1 MHAICVQGQT
11 TAKYVMADIEKSRP
25 EFVKRDSII
34 ADGKYVEWLGELK
47 QRYQRSQIKAAVQ
60 VNHSMLEF
68 YWSLGRDIV
77 ALKAESQWGS
87 GFFNQLSLDL
97 KKIFPGESGFS
108 VTNLKY
114 MKRWYL
120 FYFEQVTN
128 RQQLID
134 ELGGAK
140 WHELS
145 AEIRQ
150 QPIDELAFPDAFAL
164 VPWGHHIQVMSKSK
178 SVDEALFYIKQTIAN
193 NWSLA
198 DLEHELKTDLFSRHS
213 SALTNFSDT
222 MTLPQQKLAQ
232 EVMKSPYQLGFLK
245 LKQDHSEDDLEE
257 ALVKNI
263 TQFLLELGQGF
274 AYVGRQMELIMPDG
288 STFVPD
294 LIFYHTRLK
303 CYVVVELKSVKFIPE
318 YVGKLNFYV
327 SAADELL
334 KADDDKPTIGLLI
347 CREADKTTVEWAFR
361 GLDRPLGVATY
372 QIEQIVQRTI
382 LEDKLKKQK
391 KDNEK

>member
-1 MHAICVQGQT
+1 
-11 TAKYVMADIEKSRP
+11 MADIEQSKP

-97 KKIFPGESGFS
+97 KRIFPGESGFS

-128 RQQLID
+128 RQQLVD

-150 QPIDELAFPDAFAL
+150 QSIDELVFPDAFAL

-193 NWSLA
+193 NWSFA
-198 DLEHELKTDLFSRHS
+198 DLKHELKTDLFSRHS

-274 AYVGRQMELIMPDG
+274 AYVGRQMELVMPDG

-294 LIFYHTRLK
+294 LVFYHTRLK
-303 CYVVVELKSVKFIPE
+303 CYIVVELKSVKFMPE
-318 YVGKLNFYV
+318 FVGKLNFYV

-391 KDNEK
+391 KDKEK

>member
-1 MHAICVQGQT
+1 
-11 TAKYVMADIEKSRP
+11 MADIEKSKP
-25 EFVKRDSII
+25 EFVKRDGII

-232 EVMKSPYQLGFLK
+232 EVMKSPYQLGFLN

-274 AYVGRQMELIMPDG
+274 AYVGRQMELVMPDG

-382 LEDKLKKQK
+382 LEDRLKKQK
-391 KDNEK
+391 KDKEK

>member
-1 MHAICVQGQT
+1 
-11 TAKYVMADIEKSRP
+11 MAEIEQSKP
-25 EFVKRDSII
+25 EFVTRDGII

-128 RQQLID
+128 CQQLID

-164 VPWGHHIQVMSKSK
+164 VPWGHHIQLMSKSK

-198 DLEHELKTDLFSRHS
+198 DLEHEVKTDLFSRHS
-213 SALTNFSDT
+213 NALTNFSDT

-232 EVMKSPYQLGFLK
+232 EVMKSPYQLGFLN

-274 AYVGRQMELIMPDG
+274 AYVGRQMELVMPDG

-294 LIFYHTRLK
+294 LVFYHTRLK
-303 CYVVVELKSVKFIPE
+303 CYIVVELKSVKFMPE
-318 YVGKLNFYV
+318 FVGKLNFYV

-391 KDNEK
+391 KDKEK

>member
-1 MHAICVQGQT
+1 
-11 TAKYVMADIEKSRP
+11 MANIEKSKP
-25 EFVKRDSII
+25 EFVTRDGII

-87 GFFNQLSLDL
+87 GVLQQLSLDL
-97 KKIFPGESGFS
+97 KKIFPNEKGFS
-108 VTNLKY
+108 YRNIRY
-114 MKRWYL
+114 MRQWYS
-120 FYFEQVTN
+120 FYFQRITN
-128 RQQLID
+128 
-134 ELGGAK
+134 
-140 WHELS
+140 WHEPS
-145 AEIRQ
+145 AKMALLNWHEHSAKIEESNRHQ
-150 QPIDELAFPDAFAL
+150 HSDGLDFPDIFAL
-164 VPWGHHIQVMSKSK
+164 VPWKHHVHLVSKSN
-178 SVDEALFYIKQTIAN
+178 SIDEALFYIKQTIAN

-198 DLEHELKTDLFSRHS
+198 DLEHEVKTDLFSRHS

-274 AYVGRQMELIMPDG
+274 AYVGRQMELVMPDG

-294 LIFYHTRLK
+294 LVFYHTRLK
-303 CYVVVELKSVKFIPE
+303 CYIVVELKSVKFMPE
-318 YVGKLNFYV
+318 FVGKLNFYV

-334 KADDDKPTIGLLI
+334 RADDDKPTIGLLI

-391 KDNEK
+391 KNV

>member
-1 MHAICVQGQT
+1 
-11 TAKYVMADIEKSRP
+11 MADIEKSKP
-25 EFVKRDSII
+25 EFVTRDGII
-34 ADGKYVEWLGELK
+34 ADGKYVELLGELK

-274 AYVGRQMELIMPDG
+274 AYVGRQMELVMPDG

-303 CYVVVELKSVKFIPE
+303 CYVVVELKSVKFMPE
-318 YVGKLNFYV
+318 FVGKLNFYV

-382 LEDKLKKQK
+382 LEDRLKKQK
-391 KDNEK
+391 KDKEK

>member
-1 MHAICVQGQT
+1 
-11 TAKYVMADIEKSRP
+11 MADIEQSKP

-274 AYVGRQMELIMPDG
+274 AYVGRQMELVMPDG

-303 CYVVVELKSVKFIPE
+303 CYVVVELKSVKFMPE
-318 YVGKLNFYV
+318 FVGKLNFYV

-382 LEDKLKKQK
+382 LEDRLKKQK
-391 KDNEK
+391 KDKEK

>member
-1 MHAICVQGQT
+1 
-11 TAKYVMADIEKSRP
+11 MADIENSKP
-25 EFVKRDSII
+25 EFVKRDGII

-87 GFFNQLSLDL
+87 GVLQQLSLDL
-97 KKIFPGESGFS
+97 KKMFPNEKGFS
-108 VTNLKY
+108 YRNIRYMRQWYSFYSQRITN
-114 MKRWYL
+114 
-120 FYFEQVTN
+120 
-128 RQQLID
+128 
-134 ELGGAK
+134 
-140 WHELS
+140 WHEPS
-145 AEIRQ
+145 AKMALLNWHEHSAKIAESNRHQ
-150 QPIDELAFPDAFAL
+150 HSDGLDFPDIFAL
-164 VPWGHHIQVMSKSK
+164 VPWKHHVHLVSKSN
-178 SVDEALFYIKQTIAN
+178 SIDEALFYIKQTIAN

-198 DLEHELKTDLFSRHS
+198 DLEHEVKTDLFSRHS

-232 EVMKSPYQLGFLK
+232 EVMKSPYQLGFLN

-274 AYVGRQMELIMPDG
+274 AYVGRQMELVMPDG

-391 KDNEK
+391 KDKEK

>member
-1 MHAICVQGQT
+1 
-11 TAKYVMADIEKSRP
+11 MADIEKSKP
-25 EFVKRDSII
+25 EFVKRDGII

-97 KKIFPGESGFS
+97 KKIFPGELGFS

-128 RQQLID
+128 RQQLSDEFAVSNRHRHSD
-134 ELGGAK
+134 EL
-140 WHELS
+140 EM
-145 AEIRQ
+145 
-150 QPIDELAFPDAFAL
+150 PDKFAL
-164 VPWGHHIQVMSKSK
+164 VPWKHHV
-178 SVDEALFYIKQTIAN
+178 ALFSKCRSLNESFFYINQTIAN

-198 DLEHELKTDLFSRHS
+198 DLEHELKTYLFSRHS

-232 EVMKSPYQLGFLK
+232 EVMKSPYQLGFLN

-274 AYVGRQMELIMPDG
+274 AYVGRQMELVMPDG

-382 LEDKLKKQK
+382 LEDRLKKQN
-391 KDNEK
+391 KDKEK

>member
-1 MHAICVQGQT
+1 
-11 TAKYVMADIEKSRP
+11 MANIEKSKP
-25 EFVKRDSII
+25 EFVTRDGII

-77 ALKAESQWGS
+77 ALKAESQWGT
-87 GFFNQLSLDL
+87 GVLQQLSLDL
-97 KKIFPGESGFS
+97 KKMFPNETGFS
-108 VTNLKY
+108 YRNIRY
-114 MKRWYL
+114 MRQWYS
-120 FYFEQVTN
+120 FYSQQVIN
-128 RQQLID
+128 WQQLAAKLGETKWQQPAAKISHQPSD
-134 ELGGAK
+134 EL
-140 WHELS
+140 EMP
-145 AEIRQ
+145 E
-150 QPIDELAFPDAFAL
+150 EFAL
-164 VPWGHHIQVMSKSK
+164 IPWFHHVQIASKSQ

-193 NWSLA
+193 NWSRSELEYEMKG
-198 DLEHELKTDLFSRHS
+198 DLYARHS

-245 LKQDHSEDDLEE
+245 LKEDHSEDDLEE
-257 ALVKNI
+257 ALVNNI

-274 AYVGRQMELIMPDG
+274 SYVGRQMELVMPDG

-294 LIFYHTRLK
+294 LVFYHTRLK
-303 CYVVVELKSVKFIPE
+303 CYIVVELKSVKFMPE
-318 YVGKLNFYV
+318 FVGKLNFYV

-391 KDNEK
+391 KLNDK

>member
-1 MHAICVQGQT
+1 
-11 TAKYVMADIEKSRP
+11 MADIEKSKP
-25 EFVKRDSII
+25 EFVKRDGII

-47 QRYQRSQIKAAVQ
+47 QRYQRSQIKAAVR

-77 ALKAESQWGS
+77 ALKAESQWGT
-87 GFFNQLSLDL
+87 GVLQQLSLDL
-97 KKIFPGESGFS
+97 KKMFPNETGFS
-108 VTNLKY
+108 YRNIRYMRQWYAFYYQRVTN
-114 MKRWYL
+114 W
-120 FYFEQVTN
+120 
-128 RQQLID
+128 QQPIAKLAELNWQQPIAKFD
-134 ELGGAK
+134 EA
-140 WHELS
+140 
-145 AEIRQ
+145 IRQ
-150 QPIDELAFPDAFAL
+150 QPIDELVFPDAFAL

-193 NWSLA
+193 NWSI
-198 DLEHELKTDLFSRHS
+198 TDLKYEMKGDLYARHS

-232 EVMKSPYQLGFLK
+232 EVMKSPYQLGFLN

-257 ALVKNI
+257 ALVNNI
-263 TQFLLELGQGF
+263 TRFLLELGQGF
-274 AYVGRQMELIMPDG
+274 SYVGRQMELVMPDG

-294 LIFYHTRLK
+294 LVFYHTRLK
-303 CYVVVELKSVKFIPE
+303 CYIVVELKSVKFMPE
-318 YVGKLNFYV
+318 FVGKLNFYV

-382 LEDKLKKQK
+382 LEDKLRKQK
-391 KDNEK
+391 KAKE

>member
-1 MHAICVQGQT
+1 
-11 TAKYVMADIEKSRP
+11 MADIEKSKP
-25 EFVKRDSII
+25 EFVKRDGII

-145 AEIRQ
+145 AEIQLQAATKLTREKK
-150 QPIDELAFPDAFAL
+150 INL
-164 VPWGHHIQVMSKSK
+164 HMSKILCTFARK
-178 SVDEALFYIKQTIAN
+178 LRAAHKIA
-193 NWSLA
+193 
-198 DLEHELKTDLFSRHS
+198 
-213 SALTNFSDT
+213 
-222 MTLPQQKLAQ
+222 
-232 EVMKSPYQLGFLK
+232 
-245 LKQDHSEDDLEE
+245 
-257 ALVKNI
+257 
-263 TQFLLELGQGF
+263 
-274 AYVGRQMELIMPDG
+274 
-288 STFVPD
+288 
-294 LIFYHTRLK
+294 
-303 CYVVVELKSVKFIPE
+303 
-318 YVGKLNFYV
+318 
-327 SAADELL
+327 
-334 KADDDKPTIGLLI
+334 
-347 CREADKTTVEWAFR
+347 
-361 GLDRPLGVATY
+361 
-372 QIEQIVQRTI
+372 
-382 LEDKLKKQK
+382 
-391 KDNEK
+391 

>member
-1 MHAICVQGQT
+1 
-11 TAKYVMADIEKSRP
+11 MANIEKSKP
-25 EFVKRDSII
+25 EFVTRDGII

-77 ALKAESQWGS
+77 ALKAESQWGT
-87 GFFNQLSLDL
+87 GVLQQLSLDL
-97 KKIFPGESGFS
+97 KKMFPKETGFS
-108 VTNLKY
+108 YRNILY
-114 MKRWYL
+114 MKTWYS
-120 FYFEQVTN
+120 FYNERVTETH
-128 RQQLID
+128 RLGSEFLQQ
-134 ELGGAK
+134 AA
-140 WHELS
+140 
-145 AEIRQ
+145 AEMPQTKMQ
-150 QPIDELAFPDAFAL
+150 QAAAEMEMPEHFAL
-164 VPWGHHIQVMSKSK
+164 IPWFHHVQIITKTG

-193 NWSLA
+193 NWSRSELEYGMKG
-198 DLEHELKTDLFSRHS
+198 DLYARHS

-232 EVMKSPYQLGFLK
+232 EVMKSPYQLGFLN

-274 AYVGRQMELIMPDG
+274 SYVGRQMELVMPDG

-294 LIFYHTRLK
+294 LVFYHTRLK
-303 CYVVVELKSVKFIPE
+303 CYIVVELKSVKFIPE
-318 YVGKLNFYV
+318 FVGKLNFYV

-334 KADDDKPTIGLLI
+334 RADDDKPTIGLLI
-347 CREADKTTVEWAFR
+347 CREADNTTVEWAFR

-391 KDNEK
+391 KLKND

>member
-1 MHAICVQGQT
+1 
-11 TAKYVMADIEKSRP
+11 MANIEKSKP
-25 EFVKRDSII
+25 EFVTRDGII

-87 GFFNQLSLDL
+87 GVLQQLSLDL
-97 KKIFPGESGFS
+97 KKMFPNEKGFS
-108 VTNLKY
+108 YRNIRY
-114 MKRWYL
+114 MRQWYS
-120 FYFEQVTN
+120 FYFQRITN
-128 RQQLID
+128 
-134 ELGGAK
+134 
-140 WHELS
+140 WHEPS
-145 AEIRQ
+145 AKMALLNWHEHSAKIEESNRHQ
-150 QPIDELAFPDAFAL
+150 HSDGLDFPDIFAL
-164 VPWGHHIQVMSKSK
+164 VPWKHHVHLVSKSN
-178 SVDEALFYIKQTIAN
+178 SIDEALFYIKQTIAN

-198 DLEHELKTDLFSRHS
+198 DLEHEVKTDLFSRHS

-232 EVMKSPYQLGFLK
+232 EVMKSPYQLGFLN

-274 AYVGRQMELIMPDG
+274 AYVGRQMELVMPDG

-294 LIFYHTRLK
+294 LVFYHTRLK
-303 CYVVVELKSVKFIPE
+303 CYIVVELKSVKFMPE
-318 YVGKLNFYV
+318 FVGKLNFYV

-334 KADDDKPTIGLLI
+334 RADDDKPTIGLLI

-391 KDNEK
+391 KNV

>member
-1 MHAICVQGQT
+1 ME
-11 TAKYVMADIEKSRP
+11 DIEKSKP
-25 EFVKRDSII
+25 EFVKRDGII
-34 ADGKYVEWLGELK
+34 ADDQYVEWLGELK
-47 QRYQRSQIKAAVQ
+47 QRYRRSQIKAAVQ

-87 GFFNQLSLDL
+87 GVLQQLSLDL
-97 KKIFPGESGFS
+97 KKMFPNEKGFS
-108 VTNLKY
+108 YRNIRYMRQWYSFYSQRITN
-114 MKRWYL
+114 
-120 FYFEQVTN
+120 
-128 RQQLID
+128 
-134 ELGGAK
+134 
-140 WHELS
+140 WHEHS
-145 AEIRQ
+145 AKMALLNWHEHSAKIEESNRHQ
-150 QPIDELAFPDAFAL
+150 HSDGLDFPDIFAL
-164 VPWGHHIQVMSKSK
+164 VPWKHHVHLVSKSN
-178 SVDEALFYIKQTIAN
+178 SIDEALFYIKQTIAN
-193 NWSLA
+193 NWSLT
-198 DLEHELKTDLFSRHS
+198 DLEHEVKIDLFSRHS

-232 EVMKSPYQLGFLK
+232 EVMKSPYQLGFLN

-274 AYVGRQMELIMPDG
+274 AYVGRQMELVMPDG

-382 LEDKLKKQK
+382 LEDRLKKQK
-391 KDNEK
+391 KENKK

>member
-1 MHAICVQGQT
+1 
-11 TAKYVMADIEKSRP
+11 MADIENSKP
-25 EFVKRDSII
+25 GFVKRDGII

-47 QRYQRSQIKAAVQ
+47 QRYQQSQIKAAVR

-77 ALKAESQWGS
+77 ALKAESQWGT
-87 GFFNQLSLDL
+87 GVLQQLSLDL
-97 KKIFPGESGFS
+97 KKMFPNETGFS
-108 VTNLKY
+108 YRNILYIK
-114 MKRWYL
+114 KWYS
-120 FYFEQVTN
+120 FYNEYVIKMHQLGAEFW
-128 RQQLID
+128 QQPV
-134 ELGGAK
+134 AK
-140 WHELS
+140 TDSTKLHQSS
-145 AEIRQ
+145 AELEM
-150 QPIDELAFPDAFAL
+150 PESFAL
-164 VPWGHHIQVMSKSK
+164 LPWKHHVQIVTKTGSL
-178 SVDEALFYIKQTIAN
+178 DEALFYIKHAIAN
-193 NWSLA
+193 NWSRSELEYEMKG
-198 DLEHELKTDLFSRHS
+198 DLYARHS

-232 EVMKSPYQLGFLK
+232 EVMKSPYQLGFLN

-257 ALVKNI
+257 ALVNNI
-263 TQFLLELGQGF
+263 TRFLLELGQGF
-274 AYVGRQMELIMPDG
+274 SYVGRQMELVMPDG

-294 LIFYHTRLK
+294 LVFYHTRLK
-303 CYVVVELKSVKFIPE
+303 CYIVVELKSVKFIPE
-318 YVGKLNFYV
+318 FVGKLNFYV

-334 KADDDKPTIGLLI
+334 RADDDKPTIGLLI

-391 KDNEK
+391 KMSDI

>member
-1 MHAICVQGQT
+1 
-11 TAKYVMADIEKSRP
+11 MADIEKSKP
-25 EFVKRDSII
+25 EFVKRDGII

-68 YWSLGRDIV
+68 YWSLGHDIV

-274 AYVGRQMELIMPDG
+274 AYVGRQMELVMPDG

-382 LEDKLKKQK
+382 LEDRLKKQK
-391 KDNEK
+391 KDKEK

>member
-1 MHAICVQGQT
+1 
-11 TAKYVMADIEKSRP
+11 MANIEKSKP
-25 EFVKRDSII
+25 EFVTRDGII

-87 GFFNQLSLDL
+87 GVLQQLSLDL
-97 KKIFPGESGFS
+97 KKMFPNEKGFS
-108 VTNLKY
+108 YRNIRY
-114 MKRWYL
+114 MRQWYS
-120 FYFEQVTN
+120 FYFQRITN
-128 RQQLID
+128 
-134 ELGGAK
+134 
-140 WHELS
+140 WHEPS
-145 AEIRQ
+145 AKMALLNWHEHSAKIEESNRHQ
-150 QPIDELAFPDAFAL
+150 HSDGLDFPDIFAL
-164 VPWGHHIQVMSKSK
+164 VPWKHHVHLVSKSN
-178 SVDEALFYIKQTIAN
+178 SIDEALFYIKQTIAN

-198 DLEHELKTDLFSRHS
+198 DLEHEVKTDLFSRHS

-274 AYVGRQMELIMPDG
+274 AYVGRQMELVMPDG

-294 LIFYHTRLK
+294 LVFYHTRLK
-303 CYVVVELKSVKFIPE
+303 CYIVVELKSVKFMPE
-318 YVGKLNFYV
+318 FVGKLNFYV

-334 KADDDKPTIGLLI
+334 RADDDKPTIGLLI

-391 KDNEK
+391 KNV

>member
-1 MHAICVQGQT
+1 
-11 TAKYVMADIEKSRP
+11 MADIEKSRP
-25 EFVKRDSII
+25 EFVKRDGII

-87 GFFNQLSLDL
+87 GVINQLSLDL
-97 KKIFPGESGFS
+97 RKIFPGKSGFS
-108 VTNLKY
+108 ARNIWDI
-114 MKRWYL
+114 KRWYL
-120 FYFEQVTN
+120 FYYQEVTKL
-128 RQQLID
+128 RQLIAESGD
-134 ELGGAK
+134 TKLRQPVAEF
-140 WHELS
+140 WQQPI

-150 QPIDELAFPDAFAL
+150 QPIDELVFPDAFAL

-193 NWSLA
+193 NWSIA
-198 DLEHELKTDLFSRHS
+198 DLKYEMKGDLYARHS

-257 ALVKNI
+257 ALVNNI

-274 AYVGRQMELIMPDG
+274 SYVGRQMELVMPDG

-294 LIFYHTRLK
+294 LVFYHTRLK
-303 CYVVVELKSVKFIPE
+303 CYIVVELKSVKFMPE
-318 YVGKLNFYV
+318 FVGKLNFYV

-391 KDNEK
+391 KIEK

>member
-1 MHAICVQGQT
+1 
-11 TAKYVMADIEKSRP
+11 MADIEKSKP
-25 EFVKRDSII
+25 EFVKRDGII

-198 DLEHELKTDLFSRHS
+198 DLEHEVKTDLFSRHS

-274 AYVGRQMELIMPDG
+274 AYVGRQMELVMPDG

-382 LEDKLKKQK
+382 LEDRLKKQK
-391 KDNEK
+391 KDKEK

>member
-1 MHAICVQGQT
+1 
-11 TAKYVMADIEKSRP
+11 MADIEKSKP
-25 EFVKRDSII
+25 EFVKRDGII
-34 ADGKYVEWLGELK
+34 ADGKYVAWLGELK

-97 KKIFPGESGFS
+97 KRIFPGESGFS

-120 FYFEQVTN
+120 FYFEHVTN

-140 WHELS
+140 WQQPI

-150 QPIDELAFPDAFAL
+150 QPIDELVFPDAFAL
-164 VPWGHHIQVMSKSK
+164 VPWGHHIQIMSKSK

-193 NWSLA
+193 NWSIA
-198 DLEHELKTDLFSRHS
+198 DLKHEMKGDLYARHS

-232 EVMKSPYQLGFLK
+232 EVMKSPYQLGFLN

-274 AYVGRQMELIMPDG
+274 AYVGRQMELVMPDG

-294 LIFYHTRLK
+294 LVFYHTRLK
-303 CYVVVELKSVKFIPE
+303 CYIVVELKSVKFIPE
-318 YVGKLNFYV
+318 FVGKLNFYV

-334 KADDDKPTIGLLI
+334 RADDDKPTIGLLI

-391 KDNEK
+391 KIKDN

>member
-1 MHAICVQGQT
+1 
-11 TAKYVMADIEKSRP
+11 MADIEKSKP
-25 EFVKRDSII
+25 EFVKRDGII

-150 QPIDELAFPDAFAL
+150 QLIDELAFPDAFAL

-274 AYVGRQMELIMPDG
+274 AYVGRQMELVMPDG

-382 LEDKLKKQK
+382 LEDRLKKQK
-391 KDNEK
+391 KDKEK

>member
-1 MHAICVQGQT
+1 
-11 TAKYVMADIEKSRP
+11 MADIEKSKP
-25 EFVKRDSII
+25 EFVKRDGII

-232 EVMKSPYQLGFLK
+232 EVMKSPYQLGFLN

-274 AYVGRQMELIMPDG
+274 AYVGRQMELVMPDG

-372 QIEQIVQRTI
+372 QIEQIVHRTI
-382 LEDKLKKQK
+382 LEDRLKKQK
-391 KDNEK
+391 KDKEK

>member
-1 MHAICVQGQT
+1 
-11 TAKYVMADIEKSRP
+11 MADIEKSKP
-25 EFVKRDSII
+25 EFVKRDGII

-145 AEIRQ
+145 DEIRQ

-274 AYVGRQMELIMPDG
+274 AYVGRQMELVMPDG

-382 LEDKLKKQK
+382 LEDRLKKQK
-391 KDNEK
+391 KDKEK

>member
-1 MHAICVQGQT
+1 
-11 TAKYVMADIEKSRP
+11 MADIEKSKP
-25 EFVKRDSII
+25 EFVKRDGII

-198 DLEHELKTDLFSRHS
+198 DLEHEVKTDLFSRHS

-274 AYVGRQMELIMPDG
+274 AYVGRQMELVMPDG

-372 QIEQIVQRTI
+372 QIEQIVHRTI
-382 LEDKLKKQK
+382 LEDRLKKQK
-391 KDNEK
+391 KDKEK

>member
-1 MHAICVQGQT
+1 
-11 TAKYVMADIEKSRP
+11 MADIEKSKP
-25 EFVKRDSII
+25 EFVKRDGII

-193 NWSLA
+193 NWSLT

-232 EVMKSPYQLGFLK
+232 EVMKSPYQLGFLN

-274 AYVGRQMELIMPDG
+274 AYVGRQMELVMPDG

-382 LEDKLKKQK
+382 LEDRLKKQK
-391 KDNEK
+391 KDKEK

>member
-1 MHAICVQGQT
+1 
-11 TAKYVMADIEKSRP
+11 MADIENSKP
-25 EFVKRDSII
+25 EFVKRDGII

-47 QRYQRSQIKAAVQ
+47 QRYQRSQIKAAVR

-77 ALKAESQWGS
+77 ALKAESQWGT
-87 GFFNQLSLDL
+87 GVLQQLSLDL
-97 KKIFPGESGFS
+97 KKMFPNETGFS
-108 VTNLKY
+108 YRNIRYMRQWYAFYYQRVTN
-114 MKRWYL
+114 W
-120 FYFEQVTN
+120 
-128 RQQLID
+128 QQPIAKLAELNWQQPIAKFD
-134 ELGGAK
+134 EA
-140 WHELS
+140 
-145 AEIRQ
+145 IRQ
-150 QPIDELAFPDAFAL
+150 QPIDELVFPDAFAL

-193 NWSLA
+193 NWSI
-198 DLEHELKTDLFSRHS
+198 TDLKYEMKSDLYARHS
-213 SALTNFSDT
+213 NALTNFSDT

-232 EVMKSPYQLGFLK
+232 EVMKSPYQLGFLN

-257 ALVKNI
+257 ALVNNI
-263 TQFLLELGQGF
+263 TRFLLELGQGF
-274 AYVGRQMELIMPDG
+274 SYVGRQMELVMPDG

-294 LIFYHTRLK
+294 LVFYHTRLK
-303 CYVVVELKSVKFIPE
+303 CYIVVELKSVKFMPE
-318 YVGKLNFYV
+318 FVGKLNFYV

-334 KADDDKPTIGLLI
+334 RADDDKPTIGLLI

-391 KDNEK
+391 KIMGN

>member
-1 MHAICVQGQT
+1 
-11 TAKYVMADIEKSRP
+11 MADIEKSKP
-25 EFVKRDSII
+25 EFVKRDGII

-193 NWSLA
+193 NWSLT

-274 AYVGRQMELIMPDG
+274 AYVGRQMELVMPDG

-382 LEDKLKKQK
+382 LEDRLKKQK
-391 KDNEK
+391 KDKEK

>member
-1 MHAICVQGQT
+1 
-11 TAKYVMADIEKSRP
+11 MADIEKSKP
-25 EFVKRDSII
+25 EFVKRDGII

-274 AYVGRQMELIMPDG
+274 AYVGRQMELVMPDG

-382 LEDKLKKQK
+382 LEDRLKKQK
-391 KDNEK
+391 KDKEK